1 MTGSTLAFGMVVL
14 YSIGALLLFV
24 LWVILPFVVFRI
36 RRESIEQTQ
45 LLRQLLTR
53 LEQQP
58 PADQ

>member
-58 PADQ
+58 PADR